1 LPYCQS
7 IEFPSGLVPVKRLID
22 TVVHKITFLHTI
34 AYPADLTPDNRDN
47 TPIDKRVG
55 ESKTPDENEIQLIAK
70 ESPER
75 MSWSRGQDCR
85 GPIGDQRRES
95 KWRRQGAARKGS
107 ERKGGRRHPILGW
120 SSAGWP
126 NSLSGF

>member
-1 LPYCQS
+1 
-7 IEFPSGLVPVKRLID
+7 VKRLID
-22 TVVHKITFLHTI
+22 TVVHKIAFLHTR

-47 TPIDKRVG
+47 LPIDKRIG
-55 ESKTPDENEIQLIAK
+55 AGKTPDENEIQLIAK

-75 MSWSRGQDCR
+75 MSWSRDQDFR

-95 KWRRQGAARKGS
+95 RWRRQGTARKAS
-107 ERKGGRRHPILGW
+107 EREGGRRHPILEW

-126 NSLSGF
+126 DSLSGF